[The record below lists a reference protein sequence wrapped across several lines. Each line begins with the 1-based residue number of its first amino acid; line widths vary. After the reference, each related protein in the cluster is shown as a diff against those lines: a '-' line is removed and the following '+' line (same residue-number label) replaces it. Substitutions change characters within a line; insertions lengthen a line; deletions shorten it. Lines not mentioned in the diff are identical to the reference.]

1 MQGPAG
7 ESRRLSNAAAL
18 VNPVMPLAGKLSRV
32 VFRVLYLCS
41 PLVSITA
48 QAQVFEPF
56 SQRYGVVARGDLVML
71 ANSSMTCASPVNGSC
86 NAVKNDALTMVN
98 SKLPAD
104 AADATIYNSSSS
116 NLTSAQLPAGAQ
128 VQRAILYWGGLVPSV
143 SNAPS
148 PDPGSVGVRF
158 AAPGG
163 GYQSRSAD
171 ACRLSPSVTTFAPG
185 AQFLYRCH
193 ADVTAA
199 VQAGRVGSYKV
210 ANVPTQSGTVNR
222 FGGWSMVLVIANP
235 TRPLRSFSINDGL
248 ALVATTGASP
258 VNQVSVTVS
267 GFRTPSSGAVTAQL
281 GWVAYDGD
289 LGASDG
295 FTFQGQ
301 GSSQV
306 NVSDACNPVGDVF
319 NSTICALGS
328 PVTTRS
334 FVNGNGGNT
343 LGFDADILQLA
354 NASNTALGNGVTS
367 ATLTA
372 RTSSEGYA
380 ITVLTTA
387 IDVYQPAID
396 GSTAKIQ
403 SNVTHPALP
412 AGRAMP
418 GDEIRYQITLNNVGQ
433 DNAENVLLRD
443 VIPANT
449 DFVPGSLEILTGPN
463 SGPKSDTAGDDQA
476 ELAAGSVVFRLGQGA
491 NASTGGSLRCTTCV
505 GTQPTESS
513 VAFRVRVRADAAP
526 GTLIR
531 NIAQATFTGAS
542 SGEAFSEP
550 TDEVVMTVLAPP
562 KLKVAKTIAS
572 RVAATDQFTVSID
585 NGGPGATS
593 SGTATTVATTVFN
606 ATAGTLY
613 TLSESGAGTPLADLS
628 KYITT
633 YDCLNANP
641 GGTSIPA
648 GVGTSV
654 HVTPADND
662 DITCTFTN
670 TARMANLRVSKSN
683 GAASVVKGLPTT
695 YTLVVDN
702 LGPMAADS
710 AVVRDPVV
718 AGLSCTT
725 ATCTASGGAACP
737 GATGAALM
745 GLLQSANGV
754 AIPALAANS
763 SATFLLTCNI
773 D

>member
-1 MQGPAG
+1 MA
-7 ESRRLSNAAAL
+7 
-18 VNPVMPLAGKLSRV
+18 MPLVAV
-32 VFRVLYLCS
+32 
-41 PLVSITA
+41 TA

-56 SQRYGVVARGDLVML
+56 SQRYGTVTRGDLVML

-86 NAVKNDALTMVN
+86 NAVKNDALSMVN

-116 NLTSAQLPAGAQ
+116 NLTSAQLPPGAQ
-128 VQRAILYWGGLVPSV
+128 VQKAILYWGGLVPNV
-143 SNAPS
+143 LNAPS
-148 PDPGSVGVRF
+148 PNPASAGVRF
-158 AAPGG
+158 GTPGG

-193 ADVTAA
+193 VDVTAA
-199 VQAGRVGSYKV
+199 VQAGGTGSYRV
-210 ANVPTQSGTVNR
+210 ANVPSQSGTVNR
-222 FGGWSMVLVIANP
+222 FGGWSLVLVIANP

-258 VNQVSVTVS
+258 VNQVSVNVS

-289 LGASDG
+289 LGAADG

-334 FVNGNGGNT
+334 IVNGNGSNT
-343 LGFDADILQLA
+343 QGFDADIVQLA
-354 NASNTALGNGVTS
+354 NAGNTALGNGVTS

-387 IDVYQPAID
+387 IDVYQPTID
-396 GSTAKIQ
+396 GSAAKTQ
-403 SNVTHPALP
+403 SNLTHPDLS

-418 GDEIRYQITLNNVGQ
+418 GDEIRYQIVLNNVGQ
-433 DNAENVLLRD
+433 DNAENVVVRD
-443 VIPANT
+443 AIPANT
-449 DFVPGSLEILTGPN
+449 YFVPGSLEVLTGPN
-463 SGPKSDTAGDDQA
+463 AGPKSDAAGDDQS
-476 ELAAGSVVFRLGQGA
+476 ELVAGNVVFRVGQGA
-491 NASTGGSLRCTTCV
+491 DAITGGTLRCITCV
-505 GTQPTESS
+505 GTQATGTA
-513 VAFRVRVRADAAP
+513 VAFRVRVRTDAAP

-531 NIAQATFTGAS
+531 NLAQATFTGAS
-542 SGEAFSEP
+542 SGETFSEP

-562 KLKVAKTIAS
+562 KLRVVKTIAS
-572 RVAATDQFTVSID
+572 RAAVADQFTVAID
-585 NGGPGATS
+585 NGGPSATS
-593 SGTATTVATTVFN
+593 GGTATSIATTVFN

-613 TLSESGAGTPLADLS
+613 TLSESGAGTPAANLAN
-628 KYITT
+628 YTTT
-633 YDCLNANP
+633 YDCLNATP
-641 GGTSIPA
+641 DGTTIPA

-654 HVTPADND
+654 QITPADND

-670 TARMANLRVSKSN
+670 IARVANLRISKSN
-683 GAASVVKGLPTT
+683 SATSVVKGLATS
-695 YTLVVDN
+695 YALVVDN
-702 LGPMAADS
+702 LGPMAADG
-710 AVVRDPVV
+710 AVLRDPVA

-725 ATCTASGGAACP
+725 ATCTASGGATCP
-737 GATGAALM
+737 VATGAALL

-763 SATFLLTCNI
+763 SATFLLTCNV